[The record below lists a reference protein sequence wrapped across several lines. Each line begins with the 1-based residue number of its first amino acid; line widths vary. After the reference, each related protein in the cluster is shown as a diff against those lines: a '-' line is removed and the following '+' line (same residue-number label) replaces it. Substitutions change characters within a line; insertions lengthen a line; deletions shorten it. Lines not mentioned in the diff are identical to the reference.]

1 MKRLRDLI
9 AILLAALIILP
20 LLYMVSASF
29 FARGDFTTS
38 PARLFPTVFTPS
50 NYLRAFSASNLGR
63 YLCNSL
69 VTALLGTALRLS
81 VAMLAAYSLTTFH
94 YKGRELIFYI
104 LAATMLLP
112 GDALLLENFLI
123 VRRMGL
129 SNTYLGLVVTGILS
143 PAAIFLLRQYFLTV
157 SPEYREAA
165 YLEGCSDL
173 RFLSTLLAPMSQSV
187 LIALCV
193 QSFTGFFNDYLW
205 PLLITT
211 RDSMRTVQVGITML
225 GFSET
230 FDLGPQFAAITIL
243 TLPMV
248 ILLFAS
254 RKHITE
260 GISTRFTGR

>member
-193 QSFTGFFNDYLW
+193 
-205 PLLITT
+205 LLIEGK
-211 RDSMRTVQVGITML
+211 S
-225 GFSET
+225 
-230 FDLGPQFAAITIL
+230 
-243 TLPMV
+243 V
-248 ILLFAS
+248 IENNKRKKSNAGKIEEVAKQIVKADNLNDAS
-254 RKHITE
+254 RVIKTIAELVSTINKNEKWKEE
-260 GISTRFTGR
+260 G